1 MIVYTPGAA
10 LLGTVIVPSA
20 FTVGVGCPATI
31 GCTVTLVIVS
41 VLPVPVVVL
50 PSAFTTRSLL
60 NTLGVVRVPVPVT
73 TKPSGFIC
81 GVGCVMV
88 TVS

>member
-1 MIVYTPGAA
+1 MIVYTPGTA

-81 GVGCVMV
+81 GLGCVIV